1 VTVRVPGKGTRGV
14 PFPKFMARISNGFV
28 VRQFRSGR
36 SRSVRGMS
44 TLILETRG
52 AKTGQTR
59 QAVLGYLPEPPDAW
73 LIIGSAGGANWNP
86 AWLHNLAKD
95 PEATIDFGDGRRVAV
110 RAETVEGPDLDAA
123 WKRIEAEAK
132 PYSDYRAKTDRQIPV
147 VRLRDRST
155 A

>member
-1 VTVRVPGKGTRGV
+1 MTVKVPAKGTRGTR
-14 PFPKFMARISNGFV
+14 FPKFMARLTNGLV
-28 VRQFRSGR
+28 VGQFRRGR
-36 SRSVRGMS
+36 GREVAGTS

-59 QAVLGYLPEPPDAW
+59 QALLGYLAEPPDAW
-73 LIIGSAGGANWNP
+73 LIMGSAGGANWNP
-86 AWLHNLAKD
+86 AWVHNLAKD

-110 RAETVEGPDLDAA
+110 RAESVEGSDLDAA

-132 PYSDYRAKTDRQIPV
+132 QYSDYRIKTDRQIPV
-147 VRLRDRST
+147 VRLRERPS

>member
-1 VTVRVPGKGTRGV
+1 MTVKVPGKGTRGT
-14 PFPKFMARISNGFV
+14 PYPKFMARFSNGFV

-52 AKTGQTR
+52 AKSGQVR

-95 PEATIDFGDGRRVAV
+95 PEATIDFGEGRRVAV
-110 RAETVEGPDLDAA
+110 RAESVEGSDLEAA

-132 PYSDYRAKTDRQIPV
+132 LYSDYRSKTDRQIPV
-147 VRLRDRST
+147 VRLRERP
-155 A
+155 AA